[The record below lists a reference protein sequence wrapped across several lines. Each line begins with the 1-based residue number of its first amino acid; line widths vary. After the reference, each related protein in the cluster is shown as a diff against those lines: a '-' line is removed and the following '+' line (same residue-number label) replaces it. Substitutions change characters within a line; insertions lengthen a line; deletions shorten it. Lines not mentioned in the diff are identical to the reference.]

1 LKNFGIN
8 LYSDPLLMVAEDVVW
23 FQGDIYLNKAHSL
36 HHINYEASKF
46 YLKLLHLEYDPFNPE
61 IKLNIRL

>member
-1 LKNFGIN
+1 
-8 LYSDPLLMVAEDVVW
+8 MVAEDVVW